1 MDTKIGELRS
11 ACYNLNILSKT
22 LLTEEQA
29 KAIKKEKDQASYNES
44 IEETFV
50 TPAAIE
56 PGEDDD
62 VYITLAFK
70 WKTEEELKRDIF
82 GNNFDIWLQENS
94 TEDSFAYPK
103 AAELIFDEVMTQKNI
118 LDNEVKEKVNI
129 ISGLFIEAYNDA
141 SAKIAAFESELDDLK
156 DKMDNDLPD
165 YKNNEAVL
173 YRIPVGVSYFDGT
186 ASFSPE
192 LENYYGQ
199 PYDSFYDQLSGHI
212 LGYQTK
218 VEAMLETVDTLK
230 GSSEELYN
238 SIEVPVQNV
247 VFYLNLLKS
256 LEENYLIKYNSVVW
270 KLHNDTEIDPS
281 VNYENNPYYINPFN
295 SDEGEA
301 YRKNGFSEA
310 FIEANLPEELYDP
323 DITIDEFAEALAITR
338 PTSLFEEAYAI
349 YLELSHVSEILTR
362 AHEDC
367 IYNENAFKDGR
378 TNYYEEM
385 DAWLSEYKT
394 AEQNMANDLAKIKN
408 ITDSYESLWEGTF
421 FLGAY
426 DYYGYNP
433 YLYNTELVSISAFDV
448 SGLRAYIKD
457 GGNTT
462 TLYNKLKEIERKAE
476 IGEVETRELIGKIGA
491 LDIEMQQLRSNALDN
506 YAESKGTPV
515 KSFYSLRHE
524 YGLDDIWDD
533 LTRDGEDVLYYYNI
547 CDIPQICDILKGETD
562 DVQFLRNSIK
572 EIRGYLDAGTVD
584 TVPVS
589 NRLYD
594 IYKKATGIKEVYER
608 STYLLTE
615 DLRTKVLNMYANPE
629 DVDDILNTIYD
640 VRDKHEGINFTYPPS
655 QHEGVDED
663 TPVGETTYTASA
675 PGSMMAQMPI
685 YHPAAVNAR
694 SLDATLFIY
703 DDEWKEVKPLSLT
716 EGELQGIIDA
726 ESDMVN
732 IPFGNLEDGGEY
744 RLDWKIVYGTG
755 PTDYEERSYFFTYGA
770 PVGVFTTVELNETYD
785 SAEVTVVNNS
795 GTDLTDQY
803 IFLNAYDDKDKEIN
817 LLSLVKPL
825 GHLNKGETV
834 SIEFT
839 FDEAV
844 YLVEAY
850 VADED
855 GQQMEAVPVRLKIQG
870 GESFVEVPVDLAEP
884 NTLTFT
890 ATVYDQYGDVYE
902 GGNIEWSMVPAIDGI
917 SVIDGV
923 VTVTSTATEEVMESG
938 GFLPCVVTATLSGE
952 GVSGS
957 VDIFVKLGNAGEP
970 DSGESITVADV
981 VGGTAEVTTDK
992 TEAKA
997 EESVT
1002 VTIADIESGKQFK
1015 SITVIDADSDNVTTT
1030 AVTVGAVYTFA
1041 MPAKAVT
1048 VTVELEESV
1057 VTPET
1062 YTVTL
1067 EGTGTEAAGAG
1078 NYAEEA
1084 IVTINAGTR
1093 SGYTFN
1099 GWTST
1104 DVTFTDANAQITTF
1118 TMPAKAVTITA
1129 NWKAVS
1135 SGSGDSGG
1143 SSGSSGGG
1151 GSTTGSLP
1159 EQKEHEMGTETT
1171 DGTTTTTIVDGDR
1184 LESYVETAEEG
1195 SGIMIPLSENETST
1209 AQLPLSSFESMAE
1222 KEMTLT
1228 ILSGPVAIDVPA
1240 SSIDTDAI
1248 KGLLGAEGGN
1258 ADISL
1263 SITIAQPSSDEAAS
1277 LQASADS
1284 EGLGLLGTPVVFN
1297 ITASYGGKTVEIA
1310 SFNQYVQRRL
1320 EVDKE
1325 TADSVTTAMVF
1336 EGNNTFRPVPTSV
1349 YHEGGKHY
1357 VVITTRTNSTYV
1369 LVSQKTAFNDT
1380 DGKWYKDIVKEMA
1393 DRRIIS
1399 GIGNNV
1405 VAGDRE
1411 ITRAE
1416 FAAIMTR
1423 ALGLPAKGTSQFSDV
1438 AADSWYNQA
1447 VAAAAQYGIVSGKGD
1462 NRFDPL
1468 AKITREEAMQIVFN
1482 ASKLAPINGA
1492 EASVDK
1498 KAYRDYDAKSQ
1509 WATEAVDFN
1518 LNNGL
1523 IVGSNGKINPKA
1535 NITRG
1540 EAATVILKLLK
1551 EANLV

>member
-1 MDTKIGELRS
+1 M
-11 ACYNLNILSKT
+11 
-22 LLTEEQA
+22 
-29 KAIKKEKDQASYNES
+29 
-44 IEETFV
+44 
-50 TPAAIE
+50 
-56 PGEDDD
+56 
-62 VYITLAFK
+62 
-70 WKTEEELKRDIF
+70 
-82 GNNFDIWLQENS
+82 
-94 TEDSFAYPK
+94 
-103 AAELIFDEVMTQKNI
+103 
-118 LDNEVKEKVNI
+118 
-129 ISGLFIEAYNDA
+129 
-141 SAKIAAFESELDDLK
+141 IA
-156 DKMDNDLPD
+156 
-165 YKNNEAVL
+165 
-173 YRIPVGVSYFDGT
+173 
-186 ASFSPE
+186 
-192 LENYYGQ
+192 
-199 PYDSFYDQLSGHI
+199 
-212 LGYQTK
+212 QT
-218 VEAMLETVDTLK
+218 
-230 GSSEELYN
+230 
-238 SIEVPVQNV
+238 
-247 VFYLNLLKS
+247 
-256 LEENYLIKYNSVVW
+256 
-270 KLHNDTEIDPS
+270 
-281 VNYENNPYYINPFN
+281 
-295 SDEGEA
+295 
-301 YRKNGFSEA
+301 
-310 FIEANLPEELYDP
+310 
-323 DITIDEFAEALAITR
+323 
-338 PTSLFEEAYAI
+338 
-349 YLELSHVSEILTR
+349 
-362 AHEDC
+362 
-367 IYNENAFKDGR
+367 
-378 TNYYEEM
+378 
-385 DAWLSEYKT
+385 
-394 AEQNMANDLAKIKN
+394 
-408 ITDSYESLWEGTF
+408 
-421 FLGAY
+421 
-426 DYYGYNP
+426 
-433 YLYNTELVSISAFDV
+433 
-448 SGLRAYIKD
+448 
-457 GGNTT
+457 
-462 TLYNKLKEIERKAE
+462 
-476 IGEVETRELIGKIGA
+476 
-491 LDIEMQQLRSNALDN
+491 
-506 YAESKGTPV
+506 
-515 KSFYSLRHE
+515 
-524 YGLDDIWDD
+524 
-533 LTRDGEDVLYYYNI
+533 
-547 CDIPQICDILKGETD
+547 
-562 DVQFLRNSIK
+562 
-572 EIRGYLDAGTVD
+572 
-584 TVPVS
+584 
-589 NRLYD
+589 
-594 IYKKATGIKEVYER
+594 
-608 STYLLTE
+608 
-615 DLRTKVLNMYANPE
+615 
-629 DVDDILNTIYD
+629 
-640 VRDKHEGINFTYPPS
+640 
-655 QHEGVDED
+655 
-663 TPVGETTYTASA
+663 
-675 PGSMMAQMPI
+675 PI
-685 YHPAAVNAR
+685 YHPAAVNTR
-694 SLDATLFIY
+694 SLNATLFIY
-703 DDEWKEVKPLSLT
+703 GDEWNEVQTLSLT
-716 EGELQGIIDA
+716 EDGLQGIIDA

-732 IPFGNLEDGGEY
+732 IPFDNLEDGGEY

-755 PTDYEERSYFFTYGA
+755 STDYEERSYFFTYGA

-803 IFLNAYDDKDKEIN
+803 VFLNAYDDKENI
-817 LLSLVKPL
+817 LLSLIEPL
-825 GHLNKGETV
+825 GSLNIGETV

-855 GQQMEAVPVRLKIQG
+855 GQTEAVPVLLEIQVG
-870 GESFVEVPVDLAEP
+870 DSFVEIPSGLAEP

-1405 VAGDRE
+1405 VAGDRDHQSG
-1411 ITRAE
+1411 ICSHHDPCIRTSR
-1416 FAAIMTR
+1416 
-1423 ALGLPAKGTSQFSDV
+1423 KGTSQFSDV